1 MRCKCGY
8 GLRSDW
14 KHCPACGASTGIV
27 DDKVESPS
35 ECGLCKAK
43 LPSGTTKCSKCGRI
57 VKDFKRLCPYCKK
70 VIGLTDD
77 SCRHCGKQFPI
88 TIDKLPQIVCGS
100 CGRSEEI
107 DDWFGFRNLPFLFQT
122 ERGVKVG
129 CFKDKEIALKNY
141 KLFFEHSKRPE
152 THRDEMDISED
163 EKPWSFRDKQTAQMF
178 VNAFPC
184 PSLNCGGKNWK
195 LSIFK
200 RFWGAAPSA
209 ERIGKGVGTGFLGL
223 GKILTSAR
231 KTIELATKPKQETK
245 SEKPEKGGK
254 K

>member
-1 MRCKCGY
+1 M
-8 GLRSDW
+8 
-14 KHCPACGASTGIV
+14 
-27 DDKVESPS
+27 
-35 ECGLCKAK
+35 CKAK